1 MRYDEIEPL
10 PSLQV
15 SQANASSYSS
25 TSDPESQDSSQDS
38 VASIEEESVG
48 NSLADNNDKTPIVEE
63 DGGEERQQ
71 WSNPIEF
78 LLREELESM
87 TDLPHSSRFCNQ
99 LQQNRN
105 VCREEATLFSNQ
117 RHSHSTAAASP
128 CPWAWGTCGGSR
140 TPLTRTEGAPSS
152 FPTSSSSSLSE
163 GRSTSWSWLSGSSVP
178 GQ

>member
-78 LLREELESM
+78 LLREELDAM
-87 TDLPHSSRFCNQ
+87 TNLIHDYNNQ
-99 LQQNRN
+99 LQTKLQSGDSRIN
-105 VCREEATLFSNQ
+105 VI
-117 RHSHSTAAASP
+117 
-128 CPWAWGTCGGSR
+128 
-140 TPLTRTEGAPSS
+140 
-152 FPTSSSSSLSE
+152 
-163 GRSTSWSWLSGSSVP
+163 
-178 GQ
+178 